1 MSIQRYATSIFCD
14 DVRREVGNKVSYMG
28 IYTGLMYLN
37 MFPAVLPRFCI
48 AIQAVTPVDRPFDF
62 LKFKILADD
71 IVIAEQMVS
80 GEVLLQKEND
90 QDIKSDDGKVIIAG
104 AVIQLQPFTIEKPTK
119 LSVRIENEDEELK
132 ALSLNILSADT
143 LKTH

>member
-71 IVIAEQMVS
+71 IVIA
-80 GEVLLQKEND
+80 
-90 QDIKSDDGKVIIAG
+90 
-104 AVIQLQPFTIEKPTK
+104 
-119 LSVRIENEDEELK
+119 
-132 ALSLNILSADT
+132 
-143 LKTH
+143 